1 MGKFLNPFTD
11 VGFKIIFGQ
20 EVSKPLLINF
30 LNTLLEGEKKIEDL
44 TFLDKEV
51 PGFFRDD
58 RTIIY
63 DLLCTTDT
71 GENIIVEMQNKNQ
84 PNFIERCIFYCAQG
98 IARQSEKGPEWQYDV
113 DAVYLV
119 AILNFRMNTLGD
131 ALRTDVKL
139 VNMQTGKVFSDKERL
154 IFLQMPCFKKET
166 KDCENDFERWIYV
179 LKNMEVLERMPWKA
193 KNSVF
198 ERLAKIA
205 EVRNLT
211 KEERLQY
218 DASLKRY
225 RDTMNIMRGEREEGR
240 QEGRQEGLKEGRKEG
255 LKEGRLE
262 GLKEG
267 EEKGRYEAKIGIAR
281 NMKNG
286 GMSWDQIRQST
297 GLTTEEIEAL

>member
-1 MGKFLNPFTD
+1 MGRFLNPFTD

-20 EVSKPLLINF
+20 EVSKPLLIDF
-30 LNTLLEGEKKIEDL
+30 LNTLLKGEKVIKDL

-51 PGFFRDD
+51 PGFFRYD

-71 GENIIVEMQNKNQ
+71 GENIIVEMQNNKQ
-84 PNFIERCIFYCAQG
+84 PNFVERCIFYCAQG

-119 AILNFRMNTLGD
+119 ALLNFRMSNLGD

-139 VNMQTGKVFSDKERL
+139 VNMQTGQVFSDKERL
-154 IFLQMPCFKKET
+154 IFLQMPCFKKEA

-179 LKNMEVLERMPWKA
+179 LKNMEVLERMPWNA

-240 QEGRQEGLKEGRKEG
+240 QEGRQEG
-255 LKEGRLE
+255 RLE

-267 EEKGRYEAKIGIAR
+267 EEKGKYKEKIGIAR
-281 NMKNG
+281 KMKNK
-286 GMSWDQIRQST
+286 GMSWDMISDTT